1 MQARPDGTGL
11 FRIQE
16 KVMASNQYDVAVIG
30 AGPGGYVAA
39 IRAAQLGA
47 KVAIVEKQYLGGTCL
62 NVGCIPSKAMLHIAD
77 VMHTMASASELGIN
91 LPQPPTLDMGKAVA
105 FTEKVVK
112 RMTGGVGTL
121 MKGNHI
127 DVFDG
132 LGTVDTSHTV
142 TVTQEKSTRG
152 NGARQQ
158 FHADKIILATGSVP
172 LMPPFP
178 GIDGRNVIN
187 SDTCWHLP
195 KLPES
200 VICVGGG
207 VIGVELACMFN
218 GLGSQVTIIEM
229 LPSILA
235 PVDDEVRSLLV
246 RALSKRGITIAT
258 HAKVESITDE
268 GSMKKVM
275 ASTPQEEKSF
285 TGEYVLVAVSRRA
298 NTSGL
303 ERLMEQGLAHDRGR
317 VQVNERMETNL
328 PGIYAIGDLV
338 HGAGLAHVAST
349 EGEVAAE
356 NAMGHPAKM
365 DYNVV
370 PNPIYTFPEIGFV
383 GLTEA
388 QAKEM
393 YPDVRVERFPW
404 AANGKAVGSANS
416 EGFTKVILGKH
427 NELIGAHIVGP
438 DATNL
443 ITEYSL
449 AMHGELT
456 GDEIIETIH
465 PHPTLSEGL
474 REAVLAAEGRPIH
487 IPPKQVA
494 RAR

>member
-1 MQARPDGTGL
+1 
-11 FRIQE
+11 
-16 KVMASNQYDVAVIG
+16 MASTQYDIAVIG
-30 AGPGGYVAA
+30 SGPGGYVAA

-47 KVAIVEKQYLGGTCL
+47 RTAIVEKQYLGGTCL
-62 NVGCIPSKAMLHIAD
+62 NVGCIPSKAMLHIAE
-77 VMHTMASASELGIN
+77 VMQTVESMSDLGIE
-91 LPQPPTLDMGKAVA
+91 LSQPPRLDMGKAVA
-105 FTEKVVK
+105 FTANVVK
-112 RMTGGVGTL
+112 RMTGGVGIL

-132 LGTVDTSHTV
+132 LGTVDASHNV
-142 TVTQEKSTRG
+142 TVTKGESAQSDG
-152 NGARQQ
+152 SPQQ

-200 VICVGGG
+200 IICVGGG
-207 VIGVELACMFN
+207 VIGVELACMFD
-218 GLGSQVTIIEM
+218 GLGSQVTVVEM
-229 LPSILA
+229 LPNILA
-235 PVDDEVRSLLV
+235 PVDEEVRKLLV
-246 RALSKRGITIAT
+246 RSLSKRGITIAT
-258 HAKVESITDE
+258 DTRVESIVDE
-268 GSMKKVM
+268 GPLKRVT
-275 ASTPQEEKSF
+275 ASTPQGEKSF
-285 TGEYVLVAVSRRA
+285 SGEYVLVAVSRIA

-303 ERLMEQGLAHDRGR
+303 QQLMEQGLDNDRGR
-317 VQVNERMETNL
+317 VRVNEKMETNL

-356 NAMGHPAKM
+356 NAMGHDAKM

-370 PNPIYTFPEIGFV
+370 PNPIYTFPEIAFV

-388 QAKEM
+388 QAKEQ

-404 AANGKAVGSANS
+404 VANGKAVGSAHT
-416 EGFTKVILGKH
+416 EGFTKVILGKY
-427 NELIGAHIVGP
+427 NEIVGAHIIGP

-443 ITEYSL
+443 ITEYSV
-449 AMHGELT
+449 AMRNELT
-456 GDEIIETIH
+456 ADEIIDTIH

-487 IPPKQVA
+487 VPPKQPA
-494 RAR
+494 RVR

>member
-1 MQARPDGTGL
+1 
-11 FRIQE
+11 
-16 KVMASNQYDVAVIG
+16 MASNAYDVAVIG

-62 NVGCIPSKAMLHIAD
+62 NVGCIPSKAMLHIAEAMQS
-77 VMHTMASASELGIN
+77 VSEMSELGIN
-91 LPQPPTLDMGKAVA
+91 FSQPPTLDMSKVVA

-112 RMTGGVGTL
+112 RMTGGIGVL
-121 MKGNHI
+121 MKGNNI

-132 LGTVDTSHTV
+132 LGTVDASHTV
-142 TVTQEKSTRG
+142 TVTRG
-152 NGARQQ
+152 ENSKRDGTQQQ

-172 LMPPFP
+172 LIPPFP
-178 GIDGRNVIN
+178 GVDGRNIIT

-195 KLPES
+195 HLPES

-207 VIGVELACMFN
+207 VIGIELACMFD
-218 GLGSQVTIIEM
+218 GLGSKVTVVEM
-229 LPSILA
+229 LPTVLA
-235 PVDDEVRSLLV
+235 PVDNEVRTLLV

-258 HAKVESITDE
+258 NAKVESIADE
-268 GSMKKVM
+268 GSMKRVR
-275 ASTPQEEKSF
+275 ASTPQGEKSF
-285 TGEYVLVAVSRRA
+285 TGEYVLVAVSRRT

-303 ERLMEQGLAHDRGR
+303 DRLMEQGLAHDRGR
-317 VQVNERMETNL
+317 VQANERMETNL
-328 PGIYAIGDLV
+328 PGIYAIGDLI

-356 NAMGHPAKM
+356 NALGHSAKM
-365 DYNVV
+365 DYTVI
-370 PNPIYTFPEIGFV
+370 PNPIYTFPEVGFV
-383 GLTEA
+383 GLTEE
-388 QAKEM
+388 QAKEKD
-393 YPDVRVERFPW
+393 PTVRVERFPW
-404 AANGKAVGSANS
+404 AANGKAVGSAHT

-427 NELIGAHIVGP
+427 NELLGAHIIGP

-474 REAVLAAEGRPIH
+474 REAILAAEGRPIH
-487 IPPKQVA
+487 IPPKQAA